1 MGAENLLHS
10 AHRDYSRNQFERA
23 ASTARS
29 VLELDPSNYRAL
41 LLVGASYLKLRMY
54 AESLS
59 FSKLAAKAN
68 PTCPE
73 AYHNIADVMHAQGNL
88 DGAELFYAR
97 AVKLDPNFPQAW
109 GNWGTVCLSQGKN
122 EEALSHYLKAIEQD
136 DQVARWHVRRACWL
150 RLCVVLVFAAP
161 SPRVHHVAGLGVGGG
176 AQCSPR
182 ILLVPGGCRPSAAH
196 EGRYCGCQG
205 TLHQGH
211 RDISVLCSGME
222 QPRMHRERRR
232 GRGAGDFTVPQGIGP
247 PPRLRGGPLESRELV
262 RHDCV
267 LRLCRCLVLGA
278 CVLPCCYHGV
288 DLPHGRAN
296 VACTRCRYK
305 NSGRLPE
312 AEESYKQAL
321 AIQPDNAVV
330 MGNLAAVQ
338 LERGQPNESLVT
350 FQSALA
356 LKPDFPDALS
366 NMANALKVLG
376 RVDEAVDNYKRVLEL
391 EPAHADALNN
401 LANVYNDMGT
411 LPCRARLHW
420 QPACACVLPH
430 AVELGVLQQLTG
442 AGGGIT
448 QATWWRPRSYTEP
461 RFAHAL
467 ASQVHTPTWAT
478 C

>member
-1 MGAENLLHS
+1 MRRSRDGRGRGSRDGAGPKRMGAENLLHS

-211 RDISVLCSGME
+211 RDISVLCGGME

-267 LRLCRCLVLGA
+267 C
-278 CVLPCCYHGV
+278 
-288 DLPHGRAN
+288 
-296 VACTRCRYK
+296 
-305 NSGRLPE
+305 
-312 AEESYKQAL
+312 
-321 AIQPDNAVV
+321 
-330 MGNLAAVQ
+330 
-338 LERGQPNESLVT
+338 
-350 FQSALA
+350 
-356 LKPDFPDALS
+356 
-366 NMANALKVLG
+366 
-376 RVDEAVDNYKRVLEL
+376 
-391 EPAHADALNN
+391 
-401 LANVYNDMGT
+401 
-411 LPCRARLHW
+411 
-420 QPACACVLPH
+420 CACVDVWCL
-430 AVELGVLQQLTG
+430 
-442 AGGGIT
+442 
-448 QATWWRPRSYTEP
+448 
-461 RFAHAL
+461 AL
-467 ASQVHTPTWAT
+467 APYRAAT
-478 C
+478 TASICHMAVLTLRAHVADTRILADYRRQKSRTSRPLQSNQTTRW